1 MVINEVI
8 DLAKKSGRACL
19 ILKVDFEKA
28 YDSVDWSFLEYM
40 LRRFGFRG
48 KWIEWIKACV
58 CAGNLS
64 VLVNGNPTS
73 EINIQRG
80 LKQGNPLAP
89 FLFLLVAEGFAGLM
103 RNAVEKGFFK
113 GFEVGSE
120 DVVVSHLQYADDTI
134 CVGEASMENL
144 WTLKA
149 ILRGFELASGL
160 KVNFWKSCLMGVNV
174 PPLFLESTCNFL
186 NCKLGAIPFLY
197 LGLPVGAN
205 PRRCATWDPLIDH
218 IRKRLQSWGNRYV
231 SLGGRIVL
239 INSVLNVI
247 PIFYLSFMKM
257 PATVIKKIVSIQR
270 ELLWGG
276 LRGGRKMYW
285 VSWKEVCK
293 PKCQGG
299 LGVRDVGK
307 VNYSLLIKWRW
318 RLLQND
324 AAFWKV
330 ILVAKYGP
338 LIRHKVHWVGS
349 SIPNGASAWWKD
361 VCGIDLKDGVSW
373 FGQNISR
380 KIENGL
386 STRFWLDCWMGNSPL
401 CEKFPRLFSIS
412 SHKEGLIGEYW
423 EERGGGVGGSG
434 GGAGGYLFGRKLSS
448 IIYWR
453 TSRLFLCW
461 RRKILGSGCKVRTVI
476 SR

>member
-1 MVINEVI
+1 
-8 DLAKKSGRACL
+8 
-19 ILKVDFEKA
+19 
-28 YDSVDWSFLEYM
+28 
-40 LRRFGFRG
+40 
-48 KWIEWIKACV
+48 
-58 CAGNLS
+58 
-64 VLVNGNPTS
+64 
-73 EINIQRG
+73 
-80 LKQGNPLAP
+80 
-89 FLFLLVAEGFAGLM
+89 
-103 RNAVEKGFFK
+103 
-113 GFEVGSE
+113 
-120 DVVVSHLQYADDTI
+120 
-134 CVGEASMENL
+134 
-144 WTLKA
+144 
-149 ILRGFELASGL
+149 
-160 KVNFWKSCLMGVNV
+160 
-174 PPLFLESTCNFL
+174 
-186 NCKLGAIPFLY
+186 
-197 LGLPVGAN
+197 
-205 PRRCATWDPLIDH
+205 
-218 IRKRLQSWGNRYV
+218 
-231 SLGGRIVL
+231 
-239 INSVLNVI
+239 
-247 PIFYLSFMKM
+247 MKM

-270 ELLWGG
+270 EFLWGG

-330 ILVAKYGP
+330 ILVAKCGP